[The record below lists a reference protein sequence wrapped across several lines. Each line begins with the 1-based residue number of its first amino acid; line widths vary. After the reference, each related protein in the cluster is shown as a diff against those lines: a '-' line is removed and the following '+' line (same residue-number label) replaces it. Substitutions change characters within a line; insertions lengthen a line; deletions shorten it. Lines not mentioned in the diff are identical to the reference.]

1 MHRMFLL
8 ALVLSLSIGCAES
21 VAGGRE
27 VISPEGADT
36 GRPFSPAIRSGDFV
50 FVSGA
55 IGIEAGSRSTAGI
68 EEQTRGTLK
77 NIGAVLKAAGLGF
90 SDVVSSNVYLADAR
104 HYDGMN
110 GAYREVFPEMRLREQ
125 RSRPK
130 S

>member
-1 MHRMFLL
+1 MRRMFLL
-8 ALVLSLSIGCAES
+8 ALILGLSIGCAES

-27 VISPEGADT
+27 VISPEGTDT
-36 GRPFSPAIRSGDFV
+36 GRPFSPAIRSGDFL

-68 EEQTRGTLK
+68 EDQTRGTLE
-77 NIGAVLKAAGLGF
+77 NIGTVLKAAGLDF

-110 GAYREVFPEMRLREQ
+110 DVYRVVFPENAPARATVEA
-125 RSRPK
+125 
-130 S
+130 